1 MPFTPNVF
9 TYQNNDCII
18 KPESNQYYGGEV
30 RWIATATVMPA
41 SAVTDHVTKNTPCGT
56 MDGYLDV
63 WTSGSKKYVQG
74 RTYCTSK
81 VSKISIAIA
90 IVSYPDG
97 DPIYD
102 YNNTTVSNY
111 DATSVSTYAY
121 SFSKKPISAFGAHQV
136 ENTVA
141 YGDYTALTNA

>member
-1 MPFTPNVF
+1 MGCCSDLLHYNSPLIIIFLPFTSRFMPFTPNVF

-18 KPESNQYYGGEV
+18 KPESNQYY
-30 RWIATATVMPA
+30 
-41 SAVTDHVTKNTPCGT
+41 GT

-81 VSKISIAIA
+81 VSKISVAIA

-121 SFSKKPISAFGAHQV
+121 SFSKNPVSAFGAHQV